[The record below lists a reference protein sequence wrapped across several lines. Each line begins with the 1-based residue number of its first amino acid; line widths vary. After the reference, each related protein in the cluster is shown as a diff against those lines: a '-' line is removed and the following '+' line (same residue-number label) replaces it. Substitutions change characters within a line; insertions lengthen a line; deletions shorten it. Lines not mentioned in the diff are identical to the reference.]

1 MKISRERFVAALG
14 RSAGNAGS
22 ILNPDGEDLDMLVDG
37 LLENRERYGYPSCPC
52 RLSAA
57 DNEKDRDIVCPC
69 VYREPDL
76 EEYGSCYCAL
86 FVTAEWVDGSIERKT
101 VPERR
106 PPELQE
112 QL

>member
-14 RSAGNAGS
+14 RSAENANS
-22 ILNPDGEDLDMLVDG
+22 VLNPDEEDLEMLVDG
-37 LLENRERYGYPSCPC
+37 LLENKERYGYPSCPC
-52 RLSAA
+52 RLSAS

-76 EEYGSCYCAL
+76 VEYGSCYCAL
-86 FVTAEWVDGSIERKT
+86 FVTRDWADGNIERT
-101 VPERR
+101 PVPERR
-106 PPELQE
+106 PPELQQ

>member
-14 RSAGNAGS
+14 RSAEGARS

-57 DNEKDRDIVCPC
+57 DHEKDRDIVCPC

-76 EEYGSCYCAL
+76 EEYGACYCAL
-86 FVTAEWVDGSIERKT
+86 FVTKDWADGTIERKT

-106 PPELQE
+106 PPGLQ
-112 QL
+112 